1 MNSKIKKI
9 GIYIWELPY
18 RYGGT
23 ESCAIKF
30 AWVLQN
36 MFPNAKIQFVSE
48 VYNKKDFTSDKD
60 IINRL
65 NYLSGLTLN
74 LSK

>member
-23 ESCAIKF
+23 ESSAIKF
-30 AWVLQN
+30 A
-36 MFPNAKIQFVSE
+36 
-48 VYNKKDFTSDKD
+48 
-60 IINRL
+60 
-65 NYLSGLTLN
+65 
-74 LSK
+74 